1 MNCIREGIRI
11 MEQEESYT
19 SKADI
24 TAMDFI
30 PVYGR
35 ENGNVLTTVRTE
47 IPGNFLTTVR
57 TEIPGKIVLHECLCC
72 DKLKSAV

>member
-47 IPGNFLTTVR
+47 IPGKN
-57 TEIPGKIVLHECLCC
+57 VLHECLCC